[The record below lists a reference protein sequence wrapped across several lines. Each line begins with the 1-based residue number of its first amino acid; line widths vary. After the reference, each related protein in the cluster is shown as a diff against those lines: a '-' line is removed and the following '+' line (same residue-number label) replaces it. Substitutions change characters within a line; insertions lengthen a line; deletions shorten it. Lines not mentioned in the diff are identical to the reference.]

1 MQPPQNNSPASANN
15 LANPGIFKA
24 PSQMPQDQ
32 SGYGRVGRRH
42 ISWFLFLVITWGL
55 MALIVFKQQSLIDWW
70 RLRSYQAPSSIARL
84 ATDTTMTD
92 NTRRVFY
99 VNKPQLADKANF
111 AKQCP
116 GNGGEETI
124 VLGCYRTGQH
134 GIFLLDV
141 TDERLSGVEQVT
153 AAHEVL
159 HAIYDRLGRE
169 ERRRIDKHLLDFY
182 ENGLKDERIK
192 TTIDGYKKTEP
203 NELPNEMHSIFA
215 TELANLP
222 APLEEHYKKYF
233 SNRKQIASLASKYQ
247 AEFTSRKQARE
258 QYDEQLRVLKQQI
271 TNIEADLEA
280 RQALIDSRQAELLTL
295 RNNGNVAAYNA
306 GVPAYNAL
314 IDAYN
319 RDVQVVRQ
327 LVAQYNEIVEKR
339 NAIALEESQL
349 ADELDAKTPTIKQ

>member
-1 MQPPQNNSPASANN
+1 MQPPQNNSPAPENN
-15 LANPGIFKA
+15 LDHPGIVKD
-24 PSQMPQDQ
+24 SQSLPQNQ

-42 ISWFLFLVITWGL
+42 VSWFLFLIFTWGL

-70 RLRSYQAPSSIARL
+70 RLRSYQAPSKIAQL

-92 NTRRVFY
+92 STRRVFY
-99 VNKPQLADKANF
+99 VNDPKLSDKTNF

-141 TDERLSGVEQVT
+141 ADERLSGVEQVT

-159 HAIYDRLGRE
+159 HAIYDRLGGD
-169 ERRRIDKHLLDFY
+169 ERRQLNKHLQDFY
-182 ENGLKDERIK
+182 ENDLKDERVK

-215 TELANLP
+215 TELADLP

-233 SNRKQIASLASKYQ
+233 SNRKQIVNLASKYQ

-271 TNIEADLEA
+271 TSTEADLEA
-280 RQALIDSRQAELLTL
+280 RQTLINNRQAELLAL
-295 RNNGNVAAYNA
+295 RNSGNLAAYNA

-327 LVAQYNEIVEKR
+327 LIEQFNQIVVKR
-339 NAIALEESQL
+339 NEIALEESQL
-349 ADELDAKTPTIKQ
+349 ANELDAKTPTIKQ